1 MNNGFFTKIV
11 GVTFPNPD
19 GSSRQALLAELAER
33 YDPSVKIFLTA
44 KRDLDNAYDDK
55 AVAIFDDSG
64 RQLGYLSRKV
74 NETVAPWMDD
84 GHPILVEVV
93 NVTGGD
99 GSCHGVNLWVEK
111 KRKSA

>member
-1 MNNGFFTKIV
+1 MTNGFFTKIV

-19 GSSRQALLAELAER
+19 GSSRQEFIAELAER

-44 KRDLDNAYDDK
+44 QRDLKNQYDDK
-55 AVAIFDDSG
+55 AIAIFDDHD

-74 NETVAPWMDD
+74 NETVAPWIDD
-84 GHPILVEVV
+84 GFPILVEVV

-99 GSCHGVNLWVEK
+99 GGSHGVNLWVEK